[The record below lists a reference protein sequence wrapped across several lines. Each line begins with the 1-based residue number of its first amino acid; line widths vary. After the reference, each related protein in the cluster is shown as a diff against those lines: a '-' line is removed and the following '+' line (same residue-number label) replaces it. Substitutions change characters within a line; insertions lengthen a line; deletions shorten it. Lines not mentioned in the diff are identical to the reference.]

1 MKPRPL
7 RSRIRNA
14 TLLLLAIAIAMGAL
28 AIPKVYRLS
37 GAISDTLY
45 RNYLSIE
52 AAQHMH
58 GALYAIQLAIRDGT
72 LPSALP
78 HNALEFGRWIEI
90 EEGDIT
96 EEGEAELAHEIH
108 DRWRALHAR
117 LLADPKTASPRDFD
131 VLHQRLDRLIEIN
144 QAAMFRADSRAS
156 RLGTRLT
163 YELVL
168 GLGLLLVIGAAI
180 SWTLAYT
187 IAKPLDELADRL
199 RSFSVRGS
207 QVTLGD
213 QNISEL
219 ALVATEFNRMAQ
231 RLREFDRLNVDR
243 LVYEKAKTEAI
254 IESLEDGIVL
264 IGTDGT
270 VTHINETAAI
280 VLGIEREEALGSPFD
295 DLDSNHP
302 HYLRVRSALESKS
315 ANTGNLR
322 IEVDLHVRGR
332 DHSYILKQI
341 VLRQNGNALGTL
353 LILQDITY
361 LRDKDRARAN
371 LIATLSHELRTP
383 LTSLGLSAQ
392 MLQRRDDNLGAKE
405 RELIDTIAEDVRRMR
420 QMADNLLNLA
430 RGEPAA
436 IAVRNEPVD
445 VKGVIDSIAR
455 GFAIQAAQK
464 EITLETRVVDA
475 DLRVLGDPFKLSWI
489 ISNLIGNALRYT
501 PNRGSIV
508 VSAARHDDEI
518 VLKVTDTGVGIA
530 PEVREHI
537 FERFSQWNPNG
548 AEAGS
553 AGLGLAIV
561 KDIVDAHGGRVF
573 VDSSKSG
580 TEFTV
585 ELPAAR
591 DANGETADSRR

>member
-14 TLLLLAIAIAMGAL
+14 TLLLLAIAVAMGAL

-37 GAISDTLY
+37 GAIRDTLY
-45 RNYLSIE
+45 SNYVSIE
-52 AAQHMH
+52 AAHHMD
-58 GALYAIQLAIRDGT
+58 AAVYAIQIALAGGT
-72 LPSALP
+72 LASTLP
-78 HNALEFGRWIEI
+78 ENATEFERWIAV

-96 EEGEAELAHEIH
+96 EKGEAELARDIH
-108 DRWRALHAR
+108 DRWRALHAK
-117 LLADPKTASPRDFD
+117 LAGDPRSIAPGEFTT
-131 VLHQRLDRLIEIN
+131 LHQELARLIEIN
-144 QAAMFRADSRAS
+144 KAAMFRADSRAS
-156 RLGTRLT
+156 GLGIRLT

-219 ALVATEFNRMAQ
+219 AAVATEFNKMAE

-264 IGTDGT
+264 IGTEGT

-280 VLGIEREEALGSPFD
+280 IMGIGRAEALGSPFD

-302 HYLRVRSALESKS
+302 HYLRVRSALQSKS

-341 VLRQNGNALGTL
+341 TLRQNGHPLGTL

-392 MLQRRDDNLGAKE
+392 MLQRRNDKLGPQE
-405 RELIDTIAEDVRRMR
+405 RELIDAIAEDVKRMR

-436 IAVRNEPVD
+436 IVVRNEPVD
-445 VKGVIDSIAR
+445 VKAVVDSIVR

-464 EITLETRVVDA
+464 EIKLESRVVDA
-475 DLRVLGDPFKLSWI
+475 DLKVLGDPFKLSWI
-489 ISNLIGNALRYT
+489 VSNLIGNALRYT
-501 PNRGSIV
+501 PNNGAIV
-508 VSAARHDDEI
+508 VSVARHDGD
-518 VLKVTDTGVGIA
+518 VVMKVADTGVGIA

-537 FERFSQWNPNG
+537 FERFAQWNPNG

-561 KDIVDAHGGRVF
+561 KDIVDAHGGRIF
-573 VDSSKSG
+573 VDSSASG

-585 ELPAAR
+585 ELPAAK
-591 DANGETADSRR
+591 DSYGETSDSR